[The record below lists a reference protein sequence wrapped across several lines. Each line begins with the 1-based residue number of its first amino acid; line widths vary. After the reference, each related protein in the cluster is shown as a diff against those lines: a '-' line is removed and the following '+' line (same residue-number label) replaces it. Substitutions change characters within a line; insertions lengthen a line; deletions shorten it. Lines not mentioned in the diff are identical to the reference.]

1 MLIEPSSLL
10 DYTVCE
16 RHEFQRKT
24 HSIFKSL
31 SYKLTL
37 LKDFSPKSNEHEL
50 KYSAWIDGTDRQLER
65 FLESVHNKVIWKGG
79 EMVHDG

>member
-16 RHEFQRKT
+16 RHEFQHET
-24 HSIFKSL
+24 HSICKSL
-31 SYKLTL
+31 SYNLTL
-37 LKDFSPKSNEHEL
+37 LKDFSPESNEHEP
-50 KYSAWIDGTDRQLER
+50 KFSAWIDGTDRQLKR
-65 FLESVHNKVIWKGG
+65 FLDSVHNEVVRKGG

>member
-16 RHEFQRKT
+16 RHEFEHET
-24 HSIFKSL
+24 HSICIGPNSKSL

-37 LKDFSPKSNEHEL
+37 LKDFSPKSNEHEPI
-50 KYSAWIDGTDRQLER
+50 SRVSRPTSFDSEVSRSEI
-65 FLESVHNKVIWKGG
+65 
-79 EMVHDG
+79 